1 MSKNWQ
7 IPRRTFL
14 RGMGTA
20 IALPVLEAMIPPVRV
35 LGETAGAAT
44 PPALPKRMAFVYVP
58 NGINMACWTP
68 KGAGTDYELSPTLQP
83 LAAHKADM
91 TVISGLTHQK
101 AFGNGDGGGDHARG
115 TATYLTGCQAKKSAS
130 DIHIGVSVDQV
141 AANAVGD
148 QTRFASLELSCDR
161 GQEAGSCDSG
171 YSCAYQFNISW
182 RSETQPMNPEI
193 EPKEVFERLF
203 RGGSIE
209 ESMEARARRERYD
222 KSVLD
227 FVLDR
232 AKTLQS
238 NLGTTDRRKLDEYL
252 SAVRDVERR
261 IQQNGKMPVNV
272 SDSVLG
278 DPNADYTFER
288 HMRLMFDL
296 QVLAFQTDTTRVS
309 TFLVSHDGGNR
320 PYPFAGVPQGHHH
333 ISHHRN
339 QQESLD
345 KLAKIDRWHTTQF
358 AYFLERLKSVKEG
371 EGTLLDNCMVIYGA
385 GISDGN
391 EHSHANLPT
400 ILAGR
405 AGGTITQGRHLKVDG
420 VPMTNLYTAMLDR
433 MGVHVDRFGDSTGK
447 LTAIA

>member
-1 MSKNWQ
+1 
-7 IPRRTFL
+7 
-14 RGMGTA
+14 
-20 IALPVLEAMIPPVRV
+20 
-35 LGETAGAAT
+35 
-44 PPALPKRMAFVYVP
+44 
-58 NGINMACWTP
+58 
-68 KGAGTDYELSPTLQP
+68 
-83 LAAHKADM
+83 
-91 TVISGLTHQK
+91 
-101 AFGNGDGGGDHARG
+101 
-115 TATYLTGCQAKKSAS
+115 
-130 DIHIGVSVDQV
+130 
-141 AANAVGD
+141 
-148 QTRFASLELSCDR
+148 
-161 GQEAGSCDSG
+161 
-171 YSCAYQFNISW
+171 
-182 RSETQPMNPEI
+182 
-193 EPKEVFERLF
+193 
-203 RGGSIE
+203 
-209 ESMEARARRERYD
+209 
-222 KSVLD
+222 
-227 FVLDR
+227 
-232 AKTLQS
+232 
-238 NLGTTDRRKLDEYL
+238 
-252 SAVRDVERR
+252 
-261 IQQNGKMPVNV
+261 
-272 SDSVLG
+272 
-278 DPNADYTFER
+278 
-288 HMRLMFDL
+288 MFDL

-405 AGGTITQGRHLKVDG
+405 AGGTITQGRHLKVDS